1 MLERPGNTGEWKP
14 EGYGLTFKSEVERP
28 QQKRQEPHCRD
39 TKKIECTGFGDL
51 QVVMSEWKGIKN
63 DLRVTELG
71 N

>member
-39 TKKIECTGFGDL
+39 TKKIEYTGFGDL
-51 QVVMSEWKGIKN
+51 QVVMSE
-63 DLRVTELG
+63 
-71 N
+71 